1 MSENKNVLNGVMLF
15 VAGVVVG
22 GVLGVLFAPQ
32 SGKDTRKQIKK
43 WTDDAK
49 EKAQESFSELVEK
62 GENLVEKGKER
73 YSKIKKAV
81 TE

>member
-22 GVLGVLFAPQ
+22 GVLRVLFAPQ

-62 GENLVEKGKER
+62 GENLVAKGQER
-73 YSKIKKAV
+73 YSKINKSV

>member
-15 VAGVVVG
+15 VAGVV
-22 GVLGVLFAPQ
+22 FAPQ